1 MGPMSNT
8 AIINSMLAPSHLTN
22 SYTANCVNC
31 VNGASGVNAAVR
43 VDEWP
48 LPGGHCADG
57 AERSQ
62 EIADVSFPA
71 FPPPSPP
78 PPLTL
83 PLPSLGLFDPVE
95 L

>member
-1 MGPMSNT
+1 MPPVSNMD
-8 AIINSMLAPSHLTN
+8 SMLAPSHLTN
-22 SYTANCVNC
+22 SYTANGVSG
-31 VNGASGVNAAVR
+31 VSGVNAAVR

-48 LPGGHCADG
+48 LPGGYCADG
-57 AERSQ
+57 AERLH
-62 EIADVSFPA
+62 EDIAGVKFPA

-83 PLPSLGLFDPVE
+83 QLPPLGLFDPVG